1 MKRFEHAARLG
12 IGDRSQPNK
21 IKPVDNPF
29 VRLRGMVNPSVEG
42 KKYPATAPYLV
53 GREKVREFANAV
65 MSTSPVNHD
74 VFAAQAAGYD
84 DIVAPPTFAVVIQ
97 ERSLAT
103 VLADPEADIDFSRV
117 VHGDQRFIH
126 ARPIVAGDELT
137 SELQVASVK
146 SLGAHSMITFETK
159 IHDAAGD
166 LVCTAISTLVVR
178 GDE

>member
-1 MKRFEHAARLG
+1 
-12 IGDRSQPNK
+12 
-21 IKPVDNPF
+21 
-29 VRLRGMVNPSVEG
+29 MVNVQVEG
-42 KKYPATAPYLV
+42 KKYPKTEPYLV
-53 GREKVREFANAV
+53 GREKVREFAAAVKSENAV
-65 MSTSPVNHD
+65 NLD
-74 VFAAQAAGYD
+74 LFAAQAAGYED
-84 DIVAPPTFAVVIQ
+84 VVAPPTFAVVIQ

-126 ARPIVAGDELT
+126 ARPIVAGDVLT

-159 IHDAAGD
+159 IFDVAD
-166 LVCTAISTLVVR
+166 ELVCTAISTLVVR